1 MAKKNDN
8 AKGEE
13 ILRMMADEEV
23 VEDAG
28 VNITLDRGTPEDA
41 GPPEEEEMP
50 DMEVP
55 EYRSDHDGV
64 EMGSEEHMNMPPEP
78 EAAPPQI
85 VEARPAMGYRGI
97 SGQTTKEPVG
107 KLREQ
112 HLKREQDKKA
122 KPNE

>member
-1 MAKKNDN
+1 MAKKNGN

-13 ILRMMADEEV
+13 SLRTMADEEV

-64 EMGSEEHMNMPPEP
+64 EMGSE
-78 EAAPPQI
+78 AAPPQI